1 MYDVVKS
8 RIQAKLQ
15 AGALSAQ
22 EAVKRMIEEGKMA
35 QDFLVPIGVELKN
48 NGEAPVI
55 HFSAN
60 GAVKMELPDY
70 NHIPNSDV
78 VTNQYSL
85 HPHAITQLGE
95 KMGVP
100 IAYLRKL
107 ATSGDQWQRNL
118 AATILNE
125 HTGYTQKTRSLVR
138 TVGGEVRGVLSDQF
152 ARLNSVDLVTKF
164 LQVTGMQ
171 GALLANGH
179 MDDTRLYVE
188 VLLPEPFMIET
199 PKNGKIGIAF
209 GSRFQNSD
217 YGDGALNLRTF
228 FMNGTCLNGAVR
240 ESIMREVHI
249 GSRIP
254 DDLQLSIETQKKQTE
269 ASVAVLSD
277 ISTQI
282 FSRTRIEKHIAEIRA
297 AADYDLD
304 LQKELNKLQKD
315 GKLLKTEVEG
325 VEKLLMAGRT
335 DDGIQGE
342 ATLWKL
348 MQGVSALAREAEPR
362 REREL
367 QELVGDMMQPVL
379 IKG

>member
-1 MYDVVKS
+1 MENTMYDVVKS
-8 RIQAKLQ
+8 RIQSKLV
-15 AGALSAQ
+15 AGAETAKA
-22 EAVKRMIEEGKMA
+22 AVQRMLDEGKIA

-48 NGEAPVI
+48 KGEAPVI

-60 GAVKMELPDY
+60 GAVKMRVPTDNGADLF
-70 NHIPNSDV
+70 
-78 VTNQYSL
+78 SL

-107 ATSGDQWQRNL
+107 ATSGDQWQRDL
-118 AATILNE
+118 AAFILNE

-138 TVGGEVRGVLSDQF
+138 TVGHEVRGVLSDQY
-152 ARLNSVDLVTKF
+152 ARRNSVDIISTF
-164 LQVTGMQ
+164 LTVTGMQ
-171 GALLANGH
+171 GAMLAGGL

-188 VLLPEPFMIET
+188 VLMPEPFMIET
-199 PKNGKIGIAF
+199 PKNGIIGIAF
-209 GSRFQNSD
+209 GSRLQNSD

-228 FMNGTCLNGAVR
+228 FMQGVCLNGAVR
-240 ESIMREVHI
+240 ESLMREVHF
-249 GSRIP
+249 GTRIP
-254 DDLQLSIETQKKQTE
+254 DDLQLSMETQKKQTE
-269 ASVAVLSD
+269 ASVAVLTDVSKQVFD
-277 ISTQI
+277 
-282 FSRTRIEKHIAEIRA
+282 RKRIEKHIAEIKA

-325 VEKLLMAGRT
+325 VEKLLMASRT

-348 MQGVSALAREAEPR
+348 MQGVSALARDAEPR

-367 QELVGDMMQPVL
+367 QELVGSMMEPVL